1 MLMSNDY
8 KTRDIPMSLKVVLA
22 VVTLLT
28 AVNTFL
34 SGFTTEIK
42 EEAKINVTTSE
53 NIESMNNTLDGI
65 QKRLKHTEGVAG
77 VNSSDIQ
84 SLQTNLRNVEHNQEN
99 VRQNLRMI
107 DQKIDKVYSI
117 LLDMQRGN

>member
-1 MLMSNDY
+1 MSNDY

-65 QKRLKHTEGVAG
+65 QKRLKRTEGVAG

-84 SLQTNLRNVEHNQEN
+84 SLQTNLSNVEQNQEN
-99 VRQNLRMI
+99 VRQNLRTI